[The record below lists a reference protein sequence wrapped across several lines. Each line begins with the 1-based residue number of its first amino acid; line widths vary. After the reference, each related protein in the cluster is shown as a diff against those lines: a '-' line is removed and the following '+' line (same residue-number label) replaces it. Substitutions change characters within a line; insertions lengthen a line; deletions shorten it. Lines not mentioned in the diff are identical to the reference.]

1 MDTEAIDL
9 VIFALLLVGAVVIPD
24 SIRFVK
30 EFNKTVREDA
40 QKKDTVEIDKEVLV
54 KLLGYR

>member
-9 VIFALLLVGAVVIPD
+9 VIFALLLVGTVVIPD